1 MKFDDLSYAK
11 NTAKSVFIPLFL
23 RIPRFTP
30 KQYFGRLPGALVDG
44 MQARLLTRTYIT
56 NPVIGLFSFA
66 RSHSS
71 KLSNRML
78 C

>member
-1 MKFDDLSYAK
+1 MEFEDLSYAK

-44 MQARLLTRTYIT
+44 MQARLLI
-56 NPVIGLFSFA
+56 
-66 RSHSS
+66 
-71 KLSNRML
+71 
-78 C
+78 